1 MKSDSDIPNYLND
14 TKMIN
19 LRISYFLGGI
29 INMYQD
35 YFNGMLN
42 CTLNDI
48 ALEISKLLS
57 IEANELFKN

>member
-19 LRISYFLGGI
+19 LRISYFSGGI

>member
-19 LRISYFLGGI
+19 LRISYFSSGI